1 MKTLEKAQEKKKHF
15 EDNNKNLKDFIK
27 MIKDFLTGAQML
39 LLLESRQMILVESR
53 MCRLSV
59 FCSGEGADPESIEKV
74 ALQVLSITL
83 PFNRTTLDKITTEIR
98 DSLSNLTNVE
108 AILNQTAD
116 TVNKA
121 KELLSKAKD
130 AK

>member
-1 MKTLEKAQEKKKHF
+1 MSCSSA
-15 EDNNKNLKDFIK
+15 
-27 MIKDFLTGAQML
+27 
-39 LLLESRQMILVESR
+39 
-53 MCRLSV
+53 
-59 FCSGEGADPESIEKV
+59 FCSEDAADPESIEKV

-83 PFNRTTLDKITTEIR
+83 PFNQTTLDKITTEIR

-108 AILNQTAD
+108 AILNETAD
-116 TVNKA
+116 HVNKA